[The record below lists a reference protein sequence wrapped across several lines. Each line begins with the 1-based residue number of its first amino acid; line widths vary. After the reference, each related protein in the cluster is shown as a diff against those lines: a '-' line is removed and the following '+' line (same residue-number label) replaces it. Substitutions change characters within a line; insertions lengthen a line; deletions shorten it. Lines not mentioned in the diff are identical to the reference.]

1 MVLLGVG
8 AVWVGKHAPV
18 PSNKPTA
25 SELARDRRLERINR
39 AIGRRLRIRARHAR
53 RLERARRLWARR
65 ANKICGS
72 ANRADRASLVRLMRA
87 KSPTEVVGIVSR
99 VEVEGR
105 RVLNELEALPPQPGR
120 TAARVRRMLSLYEQ
134 TYALDVAATAA
145 LRRGDRAGFIRAVRR
160 ELPLGE
166 RGDAIA
172 RDLGAD
178 VCGEDF
184 ADSG

>member
-39 AIGRRLRIRARHAR
+39 AIGRRLHVRARHAR
-53 RLERARRLWARR
+53 RLDRARRLWARR
-65 ANKICGS
+65 ANKICGT
-72 ANRADRASLVRLMRA
+72 ANKADRAAFIRLMRA
-87 KSPTEVVGIVSR
+87 KSPTEVVDVVSR
-99 VEVEGR
+99 AEVEAR
-105 RVLNELEALPPQPGR
+105 RVLDELEALPLPPGR
-120 TAARVRRMLSLYEQ
+120 AAARVRRMLSLYEQ
-134 TYALDVAATAA
+134 TYAFDRAATDAI
-145 LRRGDRAGFIRAVRR
+145 RRGDRAGFIRAVRR

-184 ADSG
+184 SDSG